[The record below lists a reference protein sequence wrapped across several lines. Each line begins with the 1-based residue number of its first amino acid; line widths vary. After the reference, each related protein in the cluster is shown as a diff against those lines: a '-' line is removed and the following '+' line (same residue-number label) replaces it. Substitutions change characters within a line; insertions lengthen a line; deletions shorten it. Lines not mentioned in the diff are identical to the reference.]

1 MDTIAVALLSVWI
14 GFAAAL
20 QVRIQTKIDNRATLG
35 GFGKKRL
42 VGRLIFMAVGIGGM
56 LGVASLIGSVEQ
68 FRGPA
73 FPIGCAAGVA
83 AYWAFARPLNTTG
96 AGAHSF

>member
-1 MDTIAVALLSVWI
+1 MDSISVALLSTWI
-14 GFAAAL
+14 GFAVAL
-20 QVRIQTKIDNRATLG
+20 QVRSQRKMDDRVAVEG
-35 GFGKKRL
+35 VERKRL

-73 FPIGCAAGVA
+73 FPLGCAAGVA
-83 AYWAFARPLNTTG
+83 AYWVA
-96 AGAHSF
+96 SKCSK